1 MGSPGQLTVIGD
13 PYGGLKRPHDARMV
27 GDVLTVFD
35 NQAGMPGRQS
45 RAVAYRIDE
54 VARTATMLW
63 EIRNSGPNPGP
74 TLGSVRQAVDG
85 SILVNW
91 SQGLQPIIEEFA
103 PNRTRLMSIT
113 IPGASSYRTVKYAPG
128 DFDVNTL
135 RATAGGAQIAL
146 P

>member
-1 MGSPGQLTVIGD
+1 
-13 PYGGLKRPHDARMV
+13 MV

-54 VARTATMLW
+54 VRAFDTATMLW
-63 EIRNSGPNPGP
+63 EFRNSGPNPGA
-74 TLGSVRQAVDG
+74 TLGSVRQATDG

-91 SQGLQPIIEEFA
+91 SQGLQPIIEELA
-103 PNRTRLMSIT
+103 PNGTRLMSIT

-128 DFDVNTL
+128 DFDVNRL
-135 RATAGGAQIAL
+135 RATAGGTQITL

>member
-1 MGSPGQLTVIGD
+1 
-13 PYGGLKRPHDARMV
+13 MV

-54 VARTATMLW
+54 GAGTATMLW
-63 EIRNSGPNPGP
+63 EFRNSGPNPGA
-74 TLGSVRQAVDG
+74 TLGSVRQATDG

-91 SQGLQPIIEEFA
+91 SQGLQPIIEELA
-103 PNRTRLMSIT
+103 PNGTRLMSIT

-128 DFDVNTL
+128 DFDVNRL
-135 RATAGGAQIAL
+135 RATAGGTQITL